1 MSGHGTANV
10 ARETIGLAGP
20 LDAAASLEVL
30 RRPGDDLLDR
40 WDGTWLVRAP
50 RLGGHALP
58 YAARP
63 VGTIEEPALEV
74 TVADPADL
82 PDAIASARAAFP
94 GDPAALAA
102 LAAVDPAIALLAARY
117 PGLRTLRQPDLF
129 NALVRAISAQ
139 QVNLRWAATLRR
151 RLAEMAGQRRVVDGH
166 EVWSLDPAV
175 VAGLRV
181 ADVRALQ
188 FTTRKAEYIVGV
200 ATAIAEGRLD
210 LDVLAVLPDDEVI
223 RRLTAIR
230 GLGVWTA
237 EWILARTLGRPRVVA
252 GDLGVRK
259 AVGLA
264 YPRLEDPLPPEGA
277 VRVAT
282 AHWGDAALLAQALV
296 LQELAVMAPTL
307 VAPA

>member
-1 MSGHGTANV
+1 MANV
-10 ARETIGLAGP
+10 ARETIDLAGP
-20 LDAAASLEVL
+20 LAAAASLEVL

-50 RLGGHALP
+50 RLGGRALP
-58 YAARP
+58 YAARQ

-102 LAAVDPAIALLAARY
+102 LAAADPAIALLAARY
-117 PGLRTLRQPDLF
+117 PGLRPLRQPDLF
-129 NALVRAISAQ
+129 NALVRAISVQ

>member
-1 MSGHGTANV
+1 MFGHEMVNV

-20 LDAAASLEVL
+20 LDAAVSLEVL

-40 WDGTWLVRAP
+40 WDGTRLVRAL
-50 RLGGHALP
+50 RLAGRALP

-74 TVADPADL
+74 TVANPADL
-82 PDAIASARAAFP
+82 ADAVASARAAFP

-117 PGLRTLRQPDLF
+117 PGLRPLRQPDLF

-151 RLAEMAGQRRVVDGH
+151 RLAEMTGQRHTVDGH

-200 ATAIAEGRLD
+200 AAAVAEGRLD
-210 LDVLAVLPDDEVI
+210 LDGLGALPDDEVI

-230 GLGVWTA
+230 GLGMWTA

-264 YPRLEDPLPPEGA
+264 YPRLGDPLPPEGV
-277 VRVAT
+277 VRAAT
-282 AHWGDAALLAQALV
+282 AHWGDAALLAQALA
-296 LQELAVMAPTL
+296 LQELAVMAPTPI
-307 VAPA
+307 APA